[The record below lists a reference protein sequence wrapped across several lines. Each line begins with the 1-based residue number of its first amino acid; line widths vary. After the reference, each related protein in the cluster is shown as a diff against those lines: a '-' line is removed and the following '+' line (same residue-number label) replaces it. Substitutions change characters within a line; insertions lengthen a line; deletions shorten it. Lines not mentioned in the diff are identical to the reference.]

1 MYKNSFVIALLLAKS
16 SAFKL
21 QQKTAGKPAGPTES
35 SLVQVP
41 YAGGWGVAASGA
53 AAAKGFPT
61 AVAKDADSL
70 PHVAGADYNPGA
82 SSMDPNALVWQRAA
96 LHDGKVHGE
105 KEHQDNANDLQ
116 EYGAKQE
123 DVANARIPYAST
135 LV

>member
-105 KEHQDNANDLQ
+105 KEH
-116 EYGAKQE
+116 
-123 DVANARIPYAST
+123 
-135 LV
+135 